1 MIRTISKYWWIFAL
15 RGLIAI
21 AFGLAALLWPT
32 PTLAMIG
39 FLFALFAI
47 FDGGLTIV
55 ASCGKGDEKGGWALL
70 FEGVAGL
77 LGGVAVLLG
86 SSVGSMLWPGVAAVM
101 AVYYIAGWAI
111 LTGLFRTITAF
122 RIRAEVK
129 GEWVLALSG
138 LISILMGPVLILRSG
153 AGILPVTWL
162 IGIFAI
168 ALGFLLTILGL
179 KFRGMRAAA

>member
-1 MIRTISKYWWIFAL
+1 M
-15 RGLIAI
+15 
-21 AFGLAALLWPT
+21 
-32 PTLAMIG
+32 
-39 FLFALFAI
+39 
-47 FDGGLTIV
+47 
-55 ASCGKGDEKGGWALL
+55 

-138 LISILMGPVLILRSG
+138 LISILMGPALILRSG
-153 AGILPVTWL
+153 AGILSVTGL

-168 ALGFLLTILGL
+168 AFGILLAILGL
-179 KFRGMRAAA
+179 KFRGIRSAA

>member
-1 MIRTISKYWWIFAL
+1 MIRAISKYWWVFTL
-15 RGLIAI
+15 RGLMAT
-21 AFGLAALLWPT
+21 AFGLAALLWPA

-138 LISILMGPVLILRSG
+138 LISILMGPALILRSG
-153 AGILPVTWL
+153 AGILSVTGL

-168 ALGFLLTILGL
+168 AFGILLAILGL
-179 KFRGMRAAA
+179 KFRGRRSAA